1 MRVGFSLASCTSL
14 VLFIGRYTSRLQT
27 PAGEHVPAGGE
38 PHMAKT
44 KKKSTTPTKSHAAK
58 ASNENEP
65 GTRKRPTRPV
75 WQGNLRLSLVSCPVA
90 LFNATTRSHDISF
103 HLLNPETN
111 NRIRMIPTDPE
122 TGPVERSGLVKGYEI
137 SKNHYVIVTN
147 EELDEVKLETTHT
160 LEIERFV
167 DADTIDRLYWNDP
180 YFLVPDGKDGLDA
193 YAVIREAM
201 AEEGRIA
208 LGRVVMHTRERLI
221 AIEPRG
227 KGLLAYSLRMA
238 NEVVNPATM
247 FDDIPG
253 AKVDSR
259 MIDIA
264 QKIIEQQEGPFEPQ
278 NFKDRY
284 EEALRELIRRKEH
297 GEKPVAAEPAP
308 PASNVINLMDALQ
321 KSLQRKGA
329 ASSKTPAPAK
339 SKAPARR
346 KRARS

>member
-1 MRVGFSLASCTSL
+1 
-14 VLFIGRYTSRLQT
+14 
-27 PAGEHVPAGGE
+27 
-38 PHMAKT
+38 
-44 KKKSTTPTKSHAAK
+44 
-58 ASNENEP
+58 
-65 GTRKRPTRPV
+65 
-75 WQGNLRLSLVSCPVA
+75 VA
-90 LFNATTRSHDISF
+90 LFNATSRAHDISF

-137 SKNHYVIVTN
+137 SKNHYVIVSN

-167 DADTIDRLYWNDP
+167 DASSIDRLYWNDP
-180 YFLVPDGKDGLDA
+180 YFLVPQGTDGIEA

-201 AEEGRIA
+201 AQEGRIA

-238 NEVVNPATM
+238 NEVVNPALM
-247 FDDIPG
+247 FDDIPDV
-253 AKVDSR
+253 KIDSR

-264 QKIIEQQEGPFEPQ
+264 QRIIEQQEGAFEPKT
-278 NFKDRY
+278 FKDRY
-284 EEALRELIRRKEH
+284 EEALRELIRRKEK
-297 GEKPVAAEPAP
+297 GEAPVTAEPAA
-308 PASNVINLMDALQ
+308 PASNVVSLMDALQ
-321 KSLQRKGA
+321 KSLKKKGA
-329 ASSKTPAPAK
+329 AAPAPRATSSAK
-339 SKAPARR
+339 R